1 MKQQVMVAP
10 KKIEFRDVPIPKMKR
25 DEVLVKMMRIG
36 ICGSDIHVYYGKHP
50 LTSYPV
56 TQGHEVS
63 GVIEKVRSSVKDFEP
78 GDMVTIQPQVVC
90 GKCFPCT
97 HGNYHI
103 CDELKVMGFQTTGMA
118 SEYFVVEKSKV
129 VKLPDSMSYDEGAM
143 IEPTAVACA
152 ALSKI
157 NSVEGMKVIVLG
169 AGPIGNLVAQTSK
182 ALGAKEVLITDLSDY
197 RLEIAKSV
205 GIDYLINPIRQDL
218 PDKILEIFGHEKADL
233 VIECVGSN
241 QTTNEAISNARKG
254 TEIIIVG
261 VFGDK
266 PSIDLAIVQNNE
278 LKLIGTLMYQKRDYL
293 QAIELVNKKKIQLEP
308 LMTTHFAFKE
318 YDKAYQYIEKKK
330 DKIMK
335 VFIDIN

>member
-10 KKIEFRDVPIPKMKR
+10 KKLEFRDVPIPRMKK

-63 GVIEKVRSSVKDFEP
+63 GVIEKVGSSMKDFKP

-90 GKCFPCT
+90 GKCFPCA

-129 VKLPDSMSYDEGAM
+129 IKLPDSMSYEEGAM

-152 ALSKI
+152 AFSKI
-157 NSVEGMKVIVLG
+157 DSVEGMKVIVLG

-182 ALGAKEVLITDLSDY
+182 ALGAKEVLITDLSDF
-197 RLEIAKSV
+197 RLEIAKTV
-205 GIDYLINPIRQDL
+205 GIDYIINPLRQNFS
-218 PDKILEIFGHEKADL
+218 DKIIEIFGHEKADL
-233 VIECVGSN
+233 IIECVGSN
-241 QTTNEAISNARKG
+241 QTINEAISNARKG

-266 PSIDLAIVQNNE
+266 PTIDLAIVQNNE

-293 QAIELVNKKKIQLEP
+293 QAIELVNNKKIQLEP
-308 LMTTHFAFKE
+308 LMTNHFAFKE
-318 YDKAYQYIEKKK
+318 YDKAYRYIEKKK
-330 DKIMK
+330 DNIMK